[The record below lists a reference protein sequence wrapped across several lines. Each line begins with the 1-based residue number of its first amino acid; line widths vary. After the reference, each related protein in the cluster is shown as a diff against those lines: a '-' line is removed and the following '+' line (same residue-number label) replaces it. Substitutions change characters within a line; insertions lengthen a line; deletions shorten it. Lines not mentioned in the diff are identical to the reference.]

1 MDVLD
6 GGVAFG
12 DPEIFRSVLN
22 NDGPGLLRRVESTV
36 IIRHHRI
43 TNLNDLL

>member
-6 GGVAFG
+6 GRTALGN
-12 DPEIFRSVLN
+12 PEIFRSVLN
-22 NDGPGLLRRVESTV
+22 DDGPGLLGRVESTV

-43 TNLNDLL
+43 TNLNNLL